1 MSRLNWALS
10 AVAGLALLAALAL
23 LLGTR
28 PEPPA
33 RGEDGVFAHDCC
45 GTIKLEKG
53 RIVVGEQ
60 SIRYALDRDG
70 QGPFILPATYVGPY
84 EDRGFEVDGS
94 RPPLKLRPDALPR
107 PDSIDMEAYGK
118 VFRFE
123 RERARVH
130 QPGVLETTDAG
141 DDRKR

>member
-23 LLGTR
+23 IMATR
-28 PEPPA
+28 GEQPA
-33 RGEDGVFAHDCC
+33 RAEDGVFAHDCC
-45 GTIKLEKG
+45 DTIKLEKG

-107 PDSIDMEAYGK
+107 PGSIDMEAYGK

-123 RERARVH
+123 RQEARM
-130 QPGVLETTDAG
+130 
-141 DDRKR
+141 R